1 MKRKSLLIMLLV
13 ALFVPLAMNAQTRTL
28 RKSAK
33 GLPKLEVNAPAKAM
47 PSNPMLSQLESA
59 KEAALEELNGRGERA
74 TNELLTQGFE
84 SMSSISTSY
93 SSTGWYAYNA
103 GSGKNWTLNS
113 SSSYANNSS
122 KSAQVEYSS
131 RYAANCYLVS
141 APFTVSSSMSELT
154 VSLYE
159 RVRSGSYAET
169 FEVFFVKASDVS
181 NLAGVAS
188 ATKYNAIASASYTN
202 TTYAQQ
208 SGTVT
213 NSALAGQ
220 SVRVVVHCTSA
231 ANMWYLYIDDITVTE
246 KTVVEGCSAPTNFAA
261 TNVTTNSATFSWT
274 ETGTSDTWVIFYMA
288 EDDAESSYEIADT
301 NPYTLTGLN
310 PATNYY
316 AVVIPYC
323 GDYDQYSDEIEFTTQ
338 DLPCSK
344 PTDLNVTAMTPSSAT
359 VSWSGEADS
368 YTIQYRVPSGFRYD
382 FESAT
387 AFAVDDFSPC
397 TTYDGDG
404 YATYTIQ
411 NVTFDNQGYTGS
423 FINFQSGIASGLS
436 AHGGNSFGAC
446 FAATTAP
453 NNDWFILPAITINNG
468 DVFSFW
474 AKEYTDS
481 YPEAF
486 KVGIYRGNGAFS
498 SYLAGSASSSITPTT
513 TWTEY
518 SYDLSAYA
526 GQTIQLAIQCVSN
539 DAFIFCIDDIFVGNP
554 NGNDSWD
561 VTLTD
566 VTSPYTITGLQ
577 AETTYEW
584 QVQGDCGSDGLSLW
598 SSIATFTTPSACGT
612 PTGLTTTDITNNSAT
627 LSWTE
632 VLDAYNV
639 RYRKG
644 FVYDFESAEPWAVD
658 NFAPCTTYDGDQYG
672 TYGFNSWSFPNAG
685 YTGACIAFNND
696 NQGSDNMYSHSG
708 NAFGVM
714 FDAGSSS
721 VQTNDWFI
729 LPELTIASGDVFSFW
744 GREITDQY
752 GAETINVGVY
762 GSTNGT
768 FSAYLAQNVSVSST
782 EWTEFSY
789 DLSSYAGQTIKLAI
803 NCVSQDIFGF
813 MFDDIFVGNPSN
825 DWSTPVAVNGST
837 YALTGLDMETS
848 YTWQV
853 QGVDCDGNGSTT
865 SWASDYFTTINGTL
879 VTEIT
884 ADDVEV
890 VVGAT
895 ANITNLVVL
904 PADATNPAVTY
915 TSNDETIATVENG
928 VVTGVAVGTTT
939 ITIAA
944 TDGSGVTATINVTV
958 NGIDVTGITAEN
970 VTVVTGETATIS
982 YTVAP
987 SDATDQSVTFTS
999 ANTAIATVDAD
1010 GVVTGVSVGETTITI
1025 ASVSNPEVTAEITVT
1040 VTSNPNAVQ
1049 FTVNAPAYAQPGDV
1063 ITVDFIL
1070 AAPTAGTYTG
1080 FTGLDVNLYFETAAF
1095 QYNSK
1100 ANGAVADA
1108 ASAIEMSQVVISGPN
1123 TNNPNRVRAL
1133 LVTPANYPVT
1143 AEGIVFSATFTVLQ
1157 DVELGNYTFDAAFNE
1172 FDYTTGEVGN
1182 SNTVDILYEFTP
1194 STVFVC
1200 EKYIKPIEGY
1210 GNGTGNWYLIAPP
1223 FGDVAPTEVTNMIPD
1238 TPGNYDLYYFDQEGD
1253 NDGNEWINY
1262 KGDAT
1267 HPNMGEFNLQQ
1278 GKGYLYAHKTKVDLI
1293 FYGIPATESDYPVQ
1307 LKRND
1312 EARFAGWNLV
1322 GNPYTDIAY
1331 FADNRDFYTM
1341 NSAATAF
1348 ELIGAEDARTIE
1360 VAEGVFVTAEEDNE
1374 EVVFT
1379 TTRPAKTG
1387 NRLALNLSQG
1397 NNVIDRAFIRFSE
1410 CRQLP
1415 KLQFNQNSTKVYIP
1429 MDDKD
1434 YAVVRAEEMGEMPVN
1449 FKAESN
1455 GTYSLNFSNDNVEF
1469 AYLHL
1474 IDNLTG
1480 NDVDLLSTPSY
1491 SFEASTTDYESRFKL
1506 VFATGN
1512 NGNDDNFAFFSN
1524 GTFVINN
1531 EGEATLQV
1539 IDVTGRVLK
1548 SETINGCANVG
1559 VNGAAGV
1566 YMLRL
1571 INGDNMKVQKV
1582 VVK

>member
-103 GSGKNWTLNS
+103 GSGNNWTLNS

-561 VTLTD
+561 VTITD

-825 DWSTPVAVNGST
+825 DWSTPVSVNGCT
-837 YALTGLDMETS
+837 YSLTGLDMETS

-865 SWASDYFTTINGTL
+865 SWASDYFTTINGIL

-944 TDGSGVTATINVTV
+944 TDGSNVSYDINVTV
-958 NGIDVTGITAEN
+958 NGIDVTGITAED
-970 VTVVTGETATIS
+970 VEVIVGETAIIS
-982 YTVAP
+982 YTVTP
-987 SDATDQSVTFTS
+987 DNATDPTLTFVSTDE
-999 ANTAIATVDAD
+999 TIATVDAAT

-1025 ASVSNPEVTAEITVT
+1025 TSVSNPEVQTEINVT

-1063 ITVDFIL
+1063 ITVDFKL
-1070 AAPTAGTYTG
+1070 ATPTTGTYTG

-1100 ANGAVADA
+1100 ANGAVANAVTDLEGQVMI
-1108 ASAIEMSQVVISGPN
+1108 SAPS
-1123 TNNPNRVRAL
+1123 TNFPNRVKAL
-1133 LVTPANYPVT
+1133 LSTPANYPVT
-1143 AEGIVFSATFTVLQ
+1143 TEGIVFSATFTVLQ
-1157 DVELGNYTFDAAFNE
+1157 DVALGSYTFNAEINE
-1172 FDYTTGEVGN
+1172 FDYTTGEIGN
-1182 SNTVDILYEFTP
+1182 SNTVDIPYEFTP
-1194 STVFVC
+1194 STVTIA
-1200 EKYIKPIEGY
+1200 EQYTLPIIGY
-1210 GNGTGNWYLIAPP
+1210 DTEAANGTLSWYLIASPI
-1223 FGDVAPTEVTNMIPD
+1223 GTIANDNLEEKVTNIFS
-1238 TPGNYDLYYFDQEGD
+1238 NSYDLYYFNQSGKQGD
-1253 NDGNEWINY
+1253 DYVEWINY
-1262 KGDAT
+1262 KPENGTYQAT
-1267 HPNMGEFNLQQ
+1267 GANFDLVR
-1278 GKGYLYAHKTKVDLI
+1278 GKGYLYANSQTVDLV
-1293 FYGIPATESDYPVQ
+1293 FNGFAPSTENFEVTLAYDA
-1307 LKRND
+1307 D
-1312 EARFAGWNLV
+1312 ARFAGWNLV
-1322 GNPYTDIAY
+1322 GNPYAVPAY
-1331 FADNRDFYTM
+1331 FTTDRDFYTM
-1341 NSAATAF
+1341 NSAGTSF
-1348 ELIGAEDARTIE
+1348 EVCTDPEGSIQPMPQGKGIVLKLKGRSNTDAAIVRFGEGRT
-1360 VAEGVFVTAEEDNE
+1360 
-1374 EVVFT
+1374 
-1379 TTRPAKTG
+1379 
-1387 NRLALNLSQG
+1387 
-1397 NNVIDRAFIRFSE
+1397 
-1410 CRQLP
+1410 LP
-1415 KLQFNQNSTKVYIP
+1415 KLQLFEGSTKIYIP
-1429 MDDKD
+1429 QDGQDF
-1434 YAVVRAEEMGEMPVN
+1434 AVVRSEEMGEMPVN
-1449 FKAESN
+1449 FKAENN
-1455 GTYSLNFSNDNVEF
+1455 GTYSLNVSGQNTEF

-1474 IDNLTG
+1474 IDNMTG
-1480 NDVDLLSTPSY
+1480 NDVDLLDTPSY
-1491 SFEASTTDYESRFKL
+1491 SFEAKTTDYESRFKL
-1506 VFATGN
+1506 VYATGN
-1512 NGNDDNFAFFSN
+1512 ASDDTFAFFSN
-1524 GTFVINN
+1524 GSFVINN
-1531 EGEATLQV
+1531 EGNAELQV
-1539 IDVTGRVLK
+1539 VDVMGRIVK
-1548 SETINGCANVG
+1548 SESINGCANVS

-1571 INGDNMKVQKV
+1571 INGDNVKVQKV

>member
-1 MKRKSLLIMLLV
+1 MKRKSLLMMLLV
-13 ALFVPLAMNAQTRTL
+13 ALFVPLAMNAQTKSL
-28 RKSAK
+28 KKSAK

-47 PSNPMLSQLESA
+47 PSNPMLSKLESA
-59 KEAALEELNGRGERA
+59 KEAALEELNGRAGDRGTSTVTA
-74 TNELLTQGFE
+74 SKITAATATWTGSTNETWNVNIT
-84 SMSSISTSY
+84 ISNT
-93 SSTGWYAYNA
+93 A
-103 GSGKNWTLNS
+103 GLNQ
-113 SSSYANNSS
+113 A
-122 KSAQVEYSS
+122 
-131 RYAANCYLVS
+131 
-141 APFTVSSSMSELT
+141 
-154 VSLYE
+154 
-159 RVRSGSYAET
+159 
-169 FEVFFVKASDVS
+169 
-181 NLAGVAS
+181 
-188 ATKYNAIASASYTN
+188 
-202 TTYAQQ
+202 
-208 SGTVT
+208 VT
-213 NSALAGQ
+213 NSYAQFGTQRNYATSGTFSTSGISGTITSIVVDCASYNGAATISATVGGAAFGTQNQ
-220 SVRVVVHCTSA
+220 STPRWSNNSGGEVTFTGSASGNIVVTMTNGSSTHRA
-231 ANMWYLYIDDITVTE
+231 MYIKSITVTYQD
-246 KTVVEGCSAPTNFAA
+246 EGCSAPEDFAA
-261 TNVTTNSATFSWT
+261 TNVGTTSATFSWT
-274 ETGTSDTWVIFYMA
+274 ETGTSEEWAILYMSEEDTEAQVEFV
-288 EDDAESSYEIADT
+288 ET

-310 PATNYY
+310 PNTYY
-316 AVVIPYC
+316 IAEVIPMC
-323 GDYDQYSDEIEFTTQ
+323 GDYDQESNVIEFTTE
-338 DLPCSK
+338 DLPCPQ
-344 PTDLNVTAMTPSSAT
+344 PTNLTVSDVTMSSAT
-359 VSWSGEADS
+359 LSWSGEADS

-404 YATYTIQ
+404 YATYSIQ

-554 NGNDSWD
+554 SNDSWD

-584 QVQGDCGSDGLSLW
+584 HVQGDCGADGQSLW
-598 SSIATFTTPSACGT
+598 SATNTFTTESACGA
-612 PTGLTTTDITNNSAT
+612 PVGLTATNITNSSAS
-627 LSWTE
+627 LSWTGNT
-632 VLDAYNV
+632 DAYNLH
-639 RYRKG
+639 YRPKG
-644 FVYDFESAEPWAVD
+644 FVYDFESAEAWAVD
-658 NFAPCTTYDGDQYG
+658 NFAPCTTYDGDQ
-672 TYGFNSWSFPNAG
+672 TQCYGFEDADVTNFPF
-685 YTGACIAFNND
+685 TGACIAFQN
-696 NQGSDNMYSHSG
+696 GISDNLAAHGG
-708 NAFGVM
+708 NAFGMMVSP
-714 FDAGSSS
+714 ASSTVS
-721 VQTNDWFI
+721 ANDWFI
-729 LPELTIASGDVFSFW
+729 LPEITINNGDVFSFW
-744 GREITDQY
+744 AREITTSY
-752 GAETINVGVY
+752 GAEVINVGVY
-762 GSTNGT
+762 GTSQGS
-768 FSAYLAQNVSVSST
+768 FSSYLAQNVNISST
-782 EWTEFSY
+782 SWEQYSY
-789 DLSSYAGQTIKLAI
+789 DLSAYAGQTIRLAI
-803 NCVSQDIFGF
+803 NYVSLDIFGF
-813 MFDDIFVGNPSN
+813 MFDDIFVGTGN
-825 DWSTPVAVNGST
+825 WSDPISVTGNT
-837 YALTGLDMETS
+837 YTLQGLDMLTE
-848 YTWQV
+848 YEWQV
-853 QGVDCDGNGSTT
+853 QGVNCDGNGSTT
-865 SWASDYFTTINGTL
+865 NWSASSYFTTIDGIL
-879 VTEIT
+879 VTSIA
-884 ADDVEV
+884 ADDVTVTIGE
-890 VVGAT
+890 T

-958 NGIDVTGITAEN
+958 NGIDVTGITAED
-970 VTVVTGETATIS
+970 VEVVTGETATIT

-987 SDATDQSVTFTS
+987 TNATDQSVTFTV
-999 ANTAIATVDAD
+999 ADATIATVDEN
-1010 GVVTGVSVGETTITI
+1010 GVVTGMGVGETTITI
-1025 ASVSNPEVTAEITVT
+1025 ASVSNPEVTATITVT
-1040 VTSNPNAVQ
+1040 VTSNPDAVQ
-1049 FTVNAPAYAQPGDV
+1049 FTVTAPANALPGDV
-1063 ITVDFIL
+1063 ITVEAYM
-1070 AAPTAGTYTG
+1070 AAPASGNYDGFTSLGVHLYYDNTIFEHTADPTYGAVGNACMLKQFSYPSDGVVRVAFVQPAGSPTTVTGLMFTMEFTVLAEAELGTYT
-1080 FTGLDVNLYFETAAF
+1080 FYVEPM
-1095 QYNSK
+1095 
-1100 ANGAVADA
+1100 DA
-1108 ASAIEMSQVVISGPN
+1108 AN
-1123 TNNPNRVRAL
+1123 FTCNYNNGQ
-1133 LVTPANYPVT
+1133 PATRIP
-1143 AEGIVFSATFTVLQ
+1143 
-1157 DVELGNYTFDAAFNE
+1157 
-1172 FDYTTGEVGN
+1172 
-1182 SNTVDILYEFTP
+1182 YEHTP

-1200 EKYIKPIEGY
+1200 ERLIKPITGY
-1210 GNGTGNWYLIAPP
+1210 GTGTGNWYLIAPP
-1223 FGDVAPTEVTNMIPD
+1223 FGDVAPEDVTNMLS
-1238 TPGNYDLYYFDQEGD
+1238 NSYDLYYFDQDTDGY
-1253 NDGNEWINY
+1253 GNEWINY
-1262 KGDAT
+1262 KGDANN
-1267 HPNMGEFNLQQ
+1267 NMGDFDLEI
-1278 GKGYLYAHKTKVDLI
+1278 GKGYLYANSDDVDLI
-1293 FYGIPATESDYPVQ
+1293 FYGISATESTYPVQ
-1307 LKRND
+1307 LKRNNN
-1312 EARFAGWNLV
+1312 ARFAGWNLV
-1322 GNPYTDIAY
+1322 GNPYTDNAY
-1331 FADNRDFYTM
+1331 FADNRDYYTM

-1348 ELIGAEDARTIE
+1348 VPIGAEDARHIE
-1360 VAEGVFVTAEEDNE
+1360 AAEGVFVIAEEDNE

-1379 TTRPAKTG
+1379 TTAPAKTG

-1434 YAVVRAEEMGEMPVN
+1434 YAVVRAEEIGEMPVN

-1455 GTYSLNFSNDNVEF
+1455 GTYSLNFTTDNVEF

-1512 NGNDDNFAFFSN
+1512 NSNDDNFAFFSN
-1524 GTFVINN
+1524 GSFVINN

-1548 SETINGCANVG
+1548 NETINGCANVS